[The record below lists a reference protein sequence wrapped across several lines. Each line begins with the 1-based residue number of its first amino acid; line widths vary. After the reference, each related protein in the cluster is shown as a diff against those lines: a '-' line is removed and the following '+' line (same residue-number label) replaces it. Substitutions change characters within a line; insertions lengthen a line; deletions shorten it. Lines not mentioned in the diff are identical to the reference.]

1 MDKNKKG
8 FKDKIINTLLNVL
21 IFIFSIILL
30 ITIYNNIQTK
40 IFKNSYSSFFGYS
53 IFEVQTG
60 SMADTINPGD
70 WIVVKYQ
77 RSINLKDIITYE
89 QNGNF
94 ITHRVVEI
102 YKETLVTKGDFNNTK
117 DTPIKRSQVVGKV
130 VKILPNFGIFRKT
143 LFNPFVLL
151 TLIIT
156 LYLAGSMCKNK
167 KIKNQEN
174 NLEESKEVKRVVMK
188 NLFSNLINTIKEK
201 CNKKEERNVEEQ
213 IRFEKK
219 IENNSQDNINMNT
232 NTNAN
237 AEMVGIKEKED
248 KMVTN
253 SEEVDETIVSVR
265 NAAEEILE
273 KAPEEG
279 PQKVTE
285 EDLEKT
291 MFFRMVSVDQDEID
305 SVYSDNSH
313 IREKESK
320 VSKLISKPKLNEK
333 GSKLKASTD
342 VKDAEVQKELELLQK
357 RKRKFRNILEKV
369 MYIKTTEVSELIE
382 ILNKREKPK
391 PNESSIK
398 KTFLNA
404 YIDGKYYNYCGDVN
418 AEYNS
423 KNMTSK
429 MSEIITNVAKELI
442 KEKETDLKYQEKVRK
457 YEKLF
462 TVVLYLEQAFLIEE
476 DIQTKRE
483 NYYNKIVKKLGNDY
497 YTESIL
503 KSIIDDSIKLQK
515 TYKGMIKCSFEKLD
529 TNMFE
534 LDLENTL
541 SKSKKIYAALLKHN
555 IAFSKVYSDYIVD
568 KTYQEGIVAEDKI
581 QVLLTLLL
589 RQISMDMLD
598 GSFNKKYVIY
608 IPNTLYTKE
617 KKFYNMLKTFDDE
630 FAKNSIIML
639 INYNELSDNSKLI
652 KDCVKNGYHFAVDLE
667 NVEKVKVKDN
677 KVIGIMDYIFMGR
690 RSRERKALL
699 ASFSE
704 EINEKVLYV
713 DTSKFGDSWGSE
725 R

>member
-8 FKDKIINTLLNVL
+8 FKDKIINTVLNVL

-70 WIVVKYQ
+70 WIIVKYQ

-188 NLFSNLINTIKEK
+188 NLFSNFINTIKEK
-201 CNKKEERNVEEQ
+201 CNKKEEKSVEEQ
-213 IRFEKK
+213 LIFEKK
-219 IENNSQDNINMNT
+219 IENNSQDNINTNKNENT
-232 NTNAN
+232 NTNVETASI
-237 AEMVGIKEKED
+237 EEKED
-248 KMVTN
+248 KIVID
-253 SEEVDETIVSVR
+253 SEVVEETIN
-265 NAAEEILE
+265 NATEEILE
-273 KAPEEG
+273 KA
-279 PQKVTE
+279 TE

-313 IREKESK
+313 ISEKESK
-320 VSKLISKPKLNEK
+320 VSKLISKPKINER
-333 GSKLKASTD
+333 GSKKLKSSTD
-342 VKDAEVQKELELLQK
+342 IKDTEVQKELELLQK
-357 RKRKFRNILEKV
+357 KKRKFRNILEKV

-398 KTFLNA
+398 KAFLNA

-429 MSEIITNVAKELI
+429 ISEIITNVAKELV
-442 KEKETDLKYQEKVRK
+442 KGKETDLKYQEKVKK

-462 TVVLYLEQAFLIEE
+462 TVVLYLEQAFLVEE

-483 NYYNKIVKKLGNDY
+483 NYYNKIVKKLGNDF
-497 YTESIL
+497 YTDSIL
-503 KSIIDDSIKLQK
+503 KCIIDDSIKLQK

-598 GSFNKKYVIY
+598 GAFNKKYVIY
-608 IPNTLYTKE
+608 VPNTLYAKE

-630 FAKNSIIML
+630 FAKNSIILL

-667 NVEKVKVKDN
+667 SVEKIKVKDN

-699 ASFSE
+699 TSFSE

>member
-8 FKDKIINTLLNVL
+8 FKDKVINTILNVL

-53 IFEVQTG
+53 VFEVQTG

-70 WIVVKYQ
+70 WIIVKYQ
-77 RSINLKDIITYE
+77 RSINLKDIVTYE
-89 QNGNF
+89 QNGSF
-94 ITHRVVEI
+94 ITHRVVEV

-117 DTPIKRSQVVGKV
+117 DDPIKRSQVVGKV
-130 VKILPNFGIFRKT
+130 IKILPNFGIFRKT

-156 LYLAGSMCKNK
+156 LYLAGSICKNK

-174 NLEESKEVKRVVMK
+174 NFEESKEGKKVVMR
-188 NLFSNLINTIKEK
+188 NLLNKFINIIKEK
-201 CNKKEERNVEEQ
+201 YNKKEEKNIEEQ
-213 IRFEKK
+213 IQFEKK
-219 IENNSQDNINMNT
+219 IESINQDKININSEITDIREEKDKIVTDSEEIEEIIDSVDNVI
-232 NTNAN
+232 
-237 AEMVGIKEKED
+237 EESFEKE
-248 KMVTN
+248 
-253 SEEVDETIVSVR
+253 
-265 NAAEEILE
+265 
-273 KAPEEG
+273 
-279 PQKVTE
+279 TE

-291 MFFRMVSVDQDEID
+291 MYFRMVSVDQHEID

-313 IREKESK
+313 ISK
-320 VSKLISKPKLNEK
+320 KVSNVSKLISKSKKDEKDTKKLEVNM
-333 GSKLKASTD
+333 D
-342 VKDAEVQKELELLQK
+342 IKDTEVQKELELLQK
-357 RKRKFRNILEKV
+357 RKRKFKNILEKV

-382 ILNKREKPK
+382 ILNKREKLK

-418 AEYNS
+418 AEYNL

-429 MSEIITNVAKELI
+429 ISEIIANVAKELI
-442 KEKETDLKYQEKVRK
+442 NGKETDLKYQEKVEK

-462 TVVLYLEQAFLIEE
+462 TLVLYLEQAFLVDE

-483 NYYNKIVKKLGNDY
+483 NYHNKIVKQLGNDF
-497 YTESIL
+497 YTNSIL

-515 TYKGMIKCSFEKLD
+515 TYKAMIKCSFEKLD

-534 LDLENTL
+534 LDLENAL

-581 QVLLTLLL
+581 EVLLTLLL

-598 GSFNKKYVIY
+598 SNFNKKYVLY
-608 IPNTLYTKE
+608 IPKTLYAKE
-617 KKFYNMLKTFDDE
+617 KKFYNMLKIFDDE

-652 KDCVKNGYHFAVDLE
+652 KDCIKNGYHFAVDLE
-667 NVEKVKVKDN
+667 NVEKIKVKDN

-690 RSRERKALL
+690 RSRDKKALL

-713 DTSKFGDSWGSE
+713 DASKFGDSWGSE

>member
-94 ITHRVVEI
+94 ITHRVVEV

-117 DTPIKRSQVVGKV
+117 DNPIKRSQVVGKV
-130 VKILPNFGIFRKT
+130 IKILPNFGIFRKT

-174 NLEESKEVKRVVMK
+174 NLEEPKEGKRVVMK
-188 NLFSNLINTIKEK
+188 NLFSDFINAIKEK
-201 CNKKEERNVEEQ
+201 CKKKEEKSIEEQ
-213 IRFEKK
+213 IQFEKK
-219 IENNSQDNINMNT
+219 VENNSQNNINT
-232 NTNAN
+232 EIAD
-237 AEMVGIKEKED
+237 IKEED
-248 KMVTN
+248 KIVTD
-253 SEEVDETIVSVR
+253 SEVMEETIDRTRDVT
-265 NAAEEILE
+265 EEIIEKEPEENLE
-273 KAPEEG
+273 VAPEENIERT
-279 PQKVTE
+279 TE

-305 SVYSDNSH
+305 GVYSNNSYVS
-313 IREKESK
+313 EKESN
-320 VSKLISKPKLNEK
+320 VSKLISKPKINEK
-333 GSKLKASTD
+333 GTKKSEINTD
-342 VKDAEVQKELELLQK
+342 IKDKEVQKELELLQK
-357 RKRKFRNILEKV
+357 KKRKFKNILEKV

-398 KTFLNA
+398 KAFLNA

-423 KNMTSK
+423 KNMNSK
-429 MSEIITNVAKELI
+429 ISEIIANVAKELI
-442 KEKETDLKYQEKVRK
+442 KGKETDLKYQDKVKK

-462 TVVLYLEQAFLIEE
+462 TLVLYLEQAFLVDE
-476 DIQTKRE
+476 DIQTKRA
-483 NYYNKIVKKLGNDY
+483 NYYNKIVKKLGNDF
-497 YTESIL
+497 YTDSIL
-503 KSIIDDSIKLQK
+503 MSIIDDSIKLQK

-534 LDLENTL
+534 LDLDNTL

-598 GSFNKKYVIY
+598 GCFNKKYVIY
-608 IPNTLYTKE
+608 IPNTLYAKE
-617 KKFYNMLKTFDDE
+617 KKFYNMLKTFNDE

-667 NVEKVKVKDN
+667 NVEKIKVKDN

-690 RSRERKALL
+690 RSREKKALL

-704 EINEKVLYV
+704 EMNEKVLYV
-713 DTSKFGDSWGSE
+713 DTSKLGDSWGSE

>member
-8 FKDKIINTLLNVL
+8 FKDKIINTVLNVL

-70 WIVVKYQ
+70 WIIVKYQ

-188 NLFSNLINTIKEK
+188 NLFSNFINTIKEK
-201 CNKKEERNVEEQ
+201 CNKKEEKSVEEQ
-213 IRFEKK
+213 LIFEKK
-219 IENNSQDNINMNT
+219 IENNSQDNINTNKNENTNINT
-232 NTNAN
+232 NTNTNVETASI
-237 AEMVGIKEKED
+237 EEKED
-248 KMVTN
+248 KIVID
-253 SEEVDETIVSVR
+253 SEVVEETIN
-265 NAAEEILE
+265 NATEEILE
-273 KAPEEG
+273 KA
-279 PQKVTE
+279 TE

-313 IREKESK
+313 ISEKESK
-320 VSKLISKPKLNEK
+320 VSKLISKPKINER
-333 GSKLKASTD
+333 GSKKLKASTD
-342 VKDAEVQKELELLQK
+342 IKDTEVQKELELLQK
-357 RKRKFRNILEKV
+357 KKRKFRNILEKV

-398 KTFLNA
+398 KAFLNA

-429 MSEIITNVAKELI
+429 ISEIITNVAKELV
-442 KEKETDLKYQEKVRK
+442 KGKETDLKYQEKVKK

-462 TVVLYLEQAFLIEE
+462 TVVLYLEQAFLVEE

-483 NYYNKIVKKLGNDY
+483 NYYNKIVKKLGNDF
-497 YTESIL
+497 YTDSIL
-503 KSIIDDSIKLQK
+503 KCIIDDSIKLQK

-608 IPNTLYTKE
+608 VPNTLYAKE

-630 FAKNSIIML
+630 FAKNSIILL

-667 NVEKVKVKDN
+667 SVEKIKVKDN

-699 ASFSE
+699 TSFSE